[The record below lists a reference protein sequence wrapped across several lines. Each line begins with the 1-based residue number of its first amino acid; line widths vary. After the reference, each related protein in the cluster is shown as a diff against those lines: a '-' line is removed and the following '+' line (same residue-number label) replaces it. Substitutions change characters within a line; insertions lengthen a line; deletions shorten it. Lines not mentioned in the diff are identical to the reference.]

1 MLFKFNSSNFMLILI
16 ITSINGDDY
25 QKLFYFLLNKND
37 ISNNVCL
44 RFRLFWACMEFPL
57 LSSHDKEKRP
67 VPLSLRGDFFRI
79 FNYYS
84 ANWNI
89 FEKQLD

>member
-1 MLFKFNSSNFMLILI
+1 MTFQTMFVYDLGF
-16 ITSINGDDY
+16 
-25 QKLFYFLLNKND
+25 
-37 ISNNVCL
+37 
-44 RFRLFWACMEFPL
+44 FWACMEFPL

-67 VPLSLRGDFFRI
+67 VPLSLSGDFFRI